1 LQQGSFASLTSDVQ
15 NNWQW
20 ILAGVGFAVVS
31 SLIFMFLL
39 RCLVGCI
46 VWLSILGSI
55 LVFAGLGV
63 IFCYNAGI
71 GVFTSANMGFL
82 GIPSLQGT
90 VNNTEYYAT
99 YGYICFGISGFL
111 FLMMLCCCSRIRL
124 AVAVCKVAGQFVIRV
139 CQVMFL
145 PIILAA
151 ILIGMWACC
160 LVCMIYLLS
169 ATTFTVYG
177 TDLFTSV
184 ADYSEASLLRL
195 YYFIF
200 GTLWSNALI
209 IAIGIFTVASACCQ
223 WYYNHGANSELD
235 SPVTRGLKMAFRYHF
250 GSLAFGSF
258 ILAVVQF
265 LQMMVEVFKKQAENS
280 GADQNKCFEYAINC
294 LRCCLACVERIV
306 QFINETAYIQIA
318 LRGKNF
324 CMAAWDGF
332 QAVFSNGMRYLVVA
346 GVGKLMMFI
355 GRILIAA
362 GTTAAFYCLITFV
375 PSIKSNI
382 IEPLYLLAVLYLLC
396 RSSSSSPTPSPPS
409 SWQSTAWQSTLF
421 WPASSSTK

>member
-1 LQQGSFASLTSDVQ
+1 MDENNRECRDVFCCLLFLLNIAGMVYCTIHAYTNGNPNKIYRPVAGDKVICGEVGGVAQDYPYVYFYNPLEGMTARYCLKTCPSFDANNQLTTTTANCYAHTFGPGCGSYSVTINSEGKWSAGSAPNPYTNLYIGYETTPTLGRVCVPTSKVFTEALVNYTQSITSSLQQGSFASLTSDVQ

-20 ILAGVGFAVVS
+20 LLAGVGFAVVS

-63 IFCYNAGI
+63 IFCYNANVGI
-71 GVFTSANMGFL
+71 FTSANMGFL

-90 VNNTEYYAT
+90 VNNTQYYAT

-124 AVAVCKVAGQFVIRV
+124 AVAVCKVAGQFIIRV
-139 CQVMFL
+139 CQIMFL
-145 PIILAA
+145 PIVLAA

-209 IAIGIFTVASACCQ
+209 IAIGIFTVASACCM
-223 WYYNHGANSELD
+223 WYYNHGANS
-235 SPVTRGLKMAFRYHF
+235 
-250 GSLAFGSF
+250 
-258 ILAVVQF
+258 
-265 LQMMVEVFKKQAENS
+265 
-280 GADQNKCFEYAINC
+280 
-294 LRCCLACVERIV
+294 
-306 QFINETAYIQIA
+306 
-318 LRGKNF
+318 
-324 CMAAWDGF
+324 
-332 QAVFSNGMRYLVVA
+332 
-346 GVGKLMMFI
+346 
-355 GRILIAA
+355 
-362 GTTAAFYCLITFV
+362 
-375 PSIKSNI
+375 
-382 IEPLYLLAVLYLLC
+382 
-396 RSSSSSPTPSPPS
+396 
-409 SWQSTAWQSTLF
+409 
-421 WPASSSTK
+421 